1 MKTTIFDNIK
11 LSSENNPK
19 DVYIIEQ
26 KPSTE
31 PKEFKEPDGIK
42 SNAVVY
48 TISRN

>member
-19 DVYIIEQ
+19 DVYIIKQ
-26 KPSTE
+26 NPGTT
-31 PKEFKEPDGIK
+31 PKEFKEHDGIK

>member
-19 DVYIIEQ
+19 DVYIIKQ
-26 KPSTE
+26 NPGTE